1 SGEYVLSEA
10 KDLPWS
16 EMKEIAQDDYDYWF
30 SKGKGF
36 LRSATNAFL
45 ENEYA
50 IAAFILHQATESL
63 YSAILLV
70 FSNYKPKLHDIEEL
84 GGMAKN
90 YDNELLQVFPIATS
104 EQKECFELLK
114 KAYVDARYDK
124 NYKISKEQLLYLI
137 ARIEKLKE
145 ITERICLA
153 RING

>member
-1 SGEYVLSEA
+1 MIIGLV
-10 KDLPWS
+10 
-16 EMKEIAQDDYDYWF
+16 
-30 SKGKGF
+30 F
-36 LRSATNAFL
+36 LRSATNAFF

-90 YDNELLQVFPIATS
+90 YDNELLQVFPIATP

-137 ARIEKLKE
+137 ERIEKLKE

>member
-1 SGEYVLSEA
+1 
-10 KDLPWS
+10 
-16 EMKEIAQDDYDYWF
+16 M
-30 SKGKGF
+30 
-36 LRSATNAFL
+36 
-45 ENEYA
+45 
-50 IAAFILHQATESL
+50 
-63 YSAILLV
+63 
-70 FSNYKPKLHDIEEL
+70 HDIEEL

-90 YDNELLQVFPIATS
+90 YDNELLQVFPIATP